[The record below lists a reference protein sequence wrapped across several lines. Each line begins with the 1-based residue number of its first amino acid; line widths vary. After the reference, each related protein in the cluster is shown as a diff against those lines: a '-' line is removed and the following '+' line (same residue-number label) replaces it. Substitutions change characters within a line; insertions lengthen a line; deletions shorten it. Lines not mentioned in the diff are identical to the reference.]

1 MFLSMRHRRKSDRH
15 GPRREARDGGG
26 SSATKVLVA
35 ALLIGGVAGVGSVAA
50 SDGGG
55 EQVLSAANGLAV
67 RMDIQRARPPQ
78 EGDFWGGCNSARAA
92 GTAPIYRGEPGYR
105 PEMDGDG
112 DGVACEPY
120 YER

>member
-1 MFLSMRHRRKSDRH
+1 MFLSMRHRRKFDRH
-15 GPRREARDGGG
+15 VPRREARGGGG
-26 SSATKVLVA
+26 SSATNVLVA

-55 EQVLSAANGLAV
+55 EQVLSAANSLAV